1 MNRPLVLIV
10 AALLVAPA
18 ISIVGGCASA
28 KGSSAQEKRAY
39 TLRMRDA
46 ALAELYTQAPE
57 AKQKIQNAA
66 GYGVF
71 SSIGT
76 NIIFVT
82 TGGGFGVVHD
92 NTTGKDTY
100 MKMGELGVGI
110 GIGVTDFRAVFVFY
124 DEHVL
129 NTFIRD
135 GWEFGGEAQAVAQAG
150 DQGGGVTGAENIHSG
165 MEVYQFTKNGIALS
179 ASVSG
184 TKYWKDGYLNSYARP
199 GGG

>member
-28 KGSSAQEKRAY
+28 KGSSAKEKRAY

-46 ALAELYTQAPE
+46 ALTELYTQAPE

-135 GWEFGGEAQAVAQAG
+135 GWEFGGEAQVIAQAG

-199 GGG
+199 DGG